1 VFIYFISPSHQASLT
16 PPHLNEVHA
25 RSHESDQDVRGE
37 RSCICMLGVRGHVIN
52 KHVRYIIKEMKSV
65 YT

>member
-1 VFIYFISPSHQASLT
+1 MMFENHEEKQEYPPDEASLT

-37 RSCICMLGVRGHVIN
+37 RSCICMLGVRGHV
-52 KHVRYIIKEMKSV
+52 YGTQEIISYE
-65 YT
+65 

>member
-37 RSCICMLGVRGHVIN
+37 RSCICMLGVRGHV
-52 KHVRYIIKEMKSV
+52 YV
-65 YT
+65 YDKYRLVITRK